1 MVTFINSAANTGMQV
16 EKVIAEVDISNGLPD
31 FRIVGISDSMV
42 RESRERIRA
51 AIKNSGFEFPVKKII
66 VNLAPADIRKEGTVY
81 DLPIAIGILRASGQ
95 LAEGFF
101 DYENHI
107 FMGELGLDGTLRG
120 IRGVLP
126 AVLHFADEKKNFI
139 LPAANSMEA
148 ALAGIACYKF
158 KYLKEVAD
166 WIRFDLPLPQE
177 EKIDLIAEREK
188 NKLNPEYDFS
198 QVKGQVLIKRGIEV
212 AVAGGHNFLIQG
224 IPGTGKTM
232 LAKCI
237 PGIMPDLDYEEMLEI
252 TKIYSIAGELD
263 EDKPFICLPP
273 YRNPH
278 HSSSLTAL
286 VGGGSFPKPGEVS
299 LSHMGIMFLDEIA
312 EYQKK
317 VLEALREPIEDG
329 EVTIS
334 RLRAKIKYPANFI
347 LAASMNPCPCGY
359 LGSEKRACTCT
370 ASQIRNYKNKLS
382 GPLLD
387 RLDIFLYSREVPYEE
402 LKADTPAESS
412 QLIKE
417 RIEKARRIQ
426 KKRFTE
432 RKGYNNANMKKA
444 DLKKYCLLDPE
455 GEGLLEEAYK
465 SLNLSVRAHDKL
477 LKVAR
482 TIADLQGREKI
493 NSADIAEAIQYR
505 L

>member
-16 EKVIAEVDISNGLPD
+16 EKIITEVDISNGLPD

-51 AIKNSGFEFPVKKII
+51 AIKNSGFDFPVKKII

-95 LAEGFF
+95 LAEGCF
-101 DYENHI
+101 DYDNHI
-107 FMGELGLDGTLRG
+107 FMGELGLDGTLRS

-139 LPAANSMEA
+139 LPAANSLEA
-148 ALAGIACYKF
+148 ALAGITCYKF
-158 KYLKEVAD
+158 QSLREVAD
-166 WIRFDLPLPQE
+166 WIKFDLPLPFE
-177 EKIDLIAEREK
+177 EKIDLLAEREK
-188 NKLNPEYDFS
+188 NKLNSQYNFS
-198 QVKGQVLIKRGIEV
+198 QVKGQFLIKRGIEV
-212 AVAGGHNFLIQG
+212 AVAGGHNFIIQG

-252 TKIYSIAGELD
+252 TKIYSVAGELD
-263 EDKPFICLPP
+263 QEKPFICLPP

-317 VLEALREPIEDG
+317 VLEALREPVEDG

-359 LGSEKRACTCT
+359 LGSEKKACTCT

-387 RLDIFLYSREVPYEE
+387 RIDIFLYSREVLYEE
-402 LKADTPAESS
+402 LKTDAVAESS
-412 QLIKE
+412 QQIKE
-417 RIEKARRIQ
+417 RIERARAIQ
-426 KKRFTE
+426 KIRF
-432 RKGYNNANMKKA
+432 KGKKGQTNANMHKD
-444 DLKKYCLLDPE
+444 DLNKYCLLDDE
-455 GEGLLEEAYK
+455 GELLMEEAYK

-482 TIADLQGREKI
+482 TIADLEGREKI
-493 NSADIAEAIQYR
+493 TSAHIAEAVQYR